1 MKFTNEQLKKYGMR
15 DVVGYE
21 GRYAVTS
28 CGKVWSYRSGK
39 FLIQKLD
46 KHGYYQVGLYDED
59 GKQHWLLVSRLVA
72 KAYMENPDNLPDV
85 SHLDECSV
93 HNWLRNLKWAS
104 REENCNM
111 PLHKIRLAQARNN
124 DTYYICIETNMTYRT
139 AKEAAEATG
148 ADESSILKC
157 CNGQRK
163 TAGNYHWKRDTILV

>member
-1 MKFTNEQLKKYGMR
+1 MNNYEEILKKYGMR

-46 KHGYYQVGLYDED
+46 RYNYYQVGLYDKD

-72 KAYMENPDNLPDV
+72 KAYMENPDGLPDV

-93 HNWLRNLKWAS
+93 HNWLRNLKWATK
-104 REENCNM
+104 EENCNM
-111 PLHKIRLAQARNN
+111 PLHKIRLSQANKR
-124 DTYYICIETNMTYRT
+124 TIGVLCVETNISYKS
-139 AKEAAEATG
+139 AKEAADATG
-148 ADESSILKC
+148 ADSSSIIKC

-163 TAGNYHWKRDTILV
+163 TAGGYRWQHIS